1 VKNIGFLKNKMN
13 RFFVQ
18 ARNRRLSLEILLIFS
33 ILTTSIIFS
42 QSYGLGMSLSRILVP
57 CILGL
62 LFSRFISTTKW
73 AKLAGWLVEICAAVL
88 FYLKISQGIKNGISI
103 YDFLSDLLPLFLILY
118 TFKLVNS
125 RDIKFFTLIP
135 FSVAVFV
142 AGVSPSSLFSLN
154 AIVLSLIIVGL
165 ITGCPMLSRIGD
177 DKNIQREWSSVF
189 KRYVFR
195 LFFIVFG
202 LTLLSEAIAPSKIIK
217 NLGGNVQV
225 GIENITPYR
234 YTNFSSD
241 IVPRSSYSGFS
252 PYLSLKGKQAVHLSE
267 DPAMEVTGPPT
278 YWRGIVFDK
287 YTGNSWEVSRMST
300 KPIHSNPSINGFEL
314 TPQEYRYFDFEKEDE
329 QWIKIGRSVTFLKS
343 HGNFLFTPWIPKRI
357 SFGPINNFLSIS
369 NVHLNQS
376 PTGAVLTPFETQEDF
391 SYQVE
396 NVLIESEELKLKPQ
410 EMYEI
415 EQNYGVILNS
425 SGLVDPFDRD
435 SLNTQNNQ
443 MDYSSL
449 PELSERLKGLVFSIS
464 GDGDE
469 RQKMLKMSIYLK
481 ENMEYTLE
489 TAPLPEGEE
498 STDWFVFESQ
508 EGWCEMFASSLA
520 VMGRVLNIKTR
531 VIGGYQQGEKIA
543 GKAGYLIRD
552 KDAHTWVEFWSP
564 GYGWT
569 AIDPTPESTLLF
581 ENSEIRNEE
590 LGTFGQVKKV
600 VDGLV
605 ENLEFLTWS
614 NQLDFFWASA
624 KKYLIG
630 IFAFVCLYLF
640 FVFVKNKNLF
650 SRKSIT
656 IRKIKKW
663 ILSARRDGVV
673 KSKNET
679 LREFALRWYSKSKK
693 MSIIDD
699 LESYECLLYGKSS
712 FF

>member
-1 VKNIGFLKNKMN
+1 MN
-13 RFFVQ
+13 SFFVK
-18 ARNRRLSLEILLIFS
+18 ARNRRLSLEVLLIFLIS
-33 ILTTSIIFS
+33 TTSVIFS
-42 QSYGLGMSLSRILVP
+42 QSYGLGMSLSRILGP

-73 AKLAGWLVEICAAVL
+73 AKLAGWLVEVCAAIL
-88 FYLKISQGIKNGISI
+88 FYLKISQGIKDAISI
-103 YDFLSDLLPLFLILY
+103 YDFLSDLLPLFLVLY
-118 TFKLVNS
+118 TFKLVSS

-154 AIVLSLIIVGL
+154 AIILSLVIIGI

-177 DKNIQREWSSVF
+177 DKNIQKEWVSLF
-189 KRYVFR
+189 KRYIFR

-202 LTLLSEAIAPSKIIK
+202 LTLASEAIAPSKMIK

-241 IVPRSSYSGFS
+241 IIPRSSYSGFS
-252 PYLSLKGKQAVHLSE
+252 PYLSLKAKQTIHMSE
-267 DPAMEVTGPPT
+267 DPAMEVTGPPA

-287 YTGNSWEVSRMST
+287 YTGSSWEVSRMST

-314 TPQEYRYFDFEKEDE
+314 IPQDYRYFDFDKENE
-329 QWIKIGRSVTFLKS
+329 QWIKVSRSVTYLKS
-343 HGNFLFTPWIPKRI
+343 HGNFLFTPWIPKRF

-376 PTGAVLTPFETQEDF
+376 STGSVLTPFETQENF

-396 NVLIESEELKLKPQ
+396 NVLIGSENLSLKPQ
-410 EMYEI
+410 EKYEI
-415 EQNYGVILNS
+415 ELNYGVVLNS
-425 SGLVDPFDRD
+425 SGLVAP
-435 SLNTQNNQ
+435 Q

-449 PELSERLKGLVFSIS
+449 PELSERLTELVFSIS

-469 RQKMLKMSIYLK
+469 RQKMIQISSYLK
-481 ENMEYTLE
+481 ENMEYKLE
-489 TAPLPEGEE
+489 TTPLPDGEE

-531 VIGGYQQGEKIA
+531 VIGGYQEGEKIA
-543 GKAGYLIRD
+543 GKTGYLIRD
-552 KDAHTWVEFWSP
+552 KDAHTWVEFWTDD
-564 GYGWT
+564 YGWRT
-569 AIDPTPESTLLF
+569 IDPTPESTLLF
-581 ENSEIRNEE
+581 ENSQTGDEE
-590 LGTFGQVKKV
+590 FGTFSQVKKV
-600 VDGLV
+600 MDDLV

-614 NQLDFFWASA
+614 NQLDTFWASA
-624 KKYLIG
+624 KKYLVG
-630 IFAFVCLYLF
+630 IFVFVCLFLF
-640 FVFVKNKNLF
+640 FVFLKNKNPF
-650 SRKSIT
+650 SKKSII

-663 ILSARRDGVV
+663 IFSARKDGVV
-673 KSKNET
+673 KVKNET

-693 MSIIDD
+693 MSIMHD
-699 LESYECLLYGKSS
+699 LESYEYLLYGKSS